1 MVTLGRTRRRY
12 CEIMRGASYVYAVV
26 PGEHAVLHRVK
37 GERADD
43 AVHPTRVTCR
53 QTEIYEF

>member
-1 MVTLGRTRRRY
+1 
-12 CEIMRGASYVYAVV
+12 MRGAFYVYAVV

-43 AVHPTRVTCR
+43 AVHPTQGTCC
-53 QTEIYEF
+53 QTEIHEF